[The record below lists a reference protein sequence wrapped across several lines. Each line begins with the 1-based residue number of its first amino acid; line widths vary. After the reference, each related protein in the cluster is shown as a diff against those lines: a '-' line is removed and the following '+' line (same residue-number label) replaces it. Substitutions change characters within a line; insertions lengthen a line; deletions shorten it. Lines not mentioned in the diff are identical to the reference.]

1 MSLVGISRDIFSHP
15 SVVPLSSKE
24 PSAPVLST
32 EEKLSLGQEIS
43 SHHWKGTPLVVFGAI
58 TLFVSLV
65 LLLIGALLLGY
76 PIEGFSF
83 VQDILLPFLLPAI
96 LGIVGVTI
104 PLFFFASFHHVMAM
118 EKHKQLAESNYR
130 QILEYCLTQQKEVT
144 KKKIIDFIETHVLLP
159 QYTRRFS
166 FVTLSQ
172 TLDVLSRQPSSQ
184 SSVYDSLISESIR
197 DSISGIF
204 MMKYEK
210 DKRKQKEEKEEQSS
224 IQHNSNN
231 SRSPGVSIH
240 PTISSPVVSSLWVE

>member
-1 MSLVGISRDIFSHP
+1 MTLTGISRDIFSHP
-15 SVVPLSSKE
+15 SVVPLSSE
-24 PSAPVLST
+24 EHSTSVLST
-32 EEKLSLGQEIS
+32 EEKLSVVQEIC
-43 SHHWKGTPLVVFGAI
+43 SHHWKGTPLVVLGAI

-83 VQDILLPFLLPAI
+83 VQDIFLPFLLPAI
-96 LGIVGVTI
+96 LVIVGITI
-104 PLFFFASFHHVMAM
+104 PLFFFASHHHVMAM

-130 QILEYCLTQQKEVT
+130 QILEYCHKHQQAVT
-144 KKKIIDFIETHVLLP
+144 KQKIVYFIETCVLLP

-172 TLDVLSRQPSSQ
+172 TLDVFSRQPSSQ

-197 DSISGIF
+197 DAISGIF

-210 DKRKQKEEKEEQSS
+210 DKRRRKEEKKGQSS
-224 IQHNSNN
+224 IQHDANS
-231 SRSPGVSIH
+231 SRSPGVDIH
-240 PTISSPVVSSLWVE
+240 PTISFPVVSSLWVE